1 MGDAAARHVYREVV
15 LPAWQFG
22 ATRAPPAYT
31 RTAPPPPR
39 HAGLASTPS
48 ARAGSGSHGWRPAW
62 RLRARRAPFA
72 RASNRSASL
81 TALYSRR
88 REPAKAAASPLARR
102 RRRPAPRA
110 NCLRTIYHRAGQ
122 GGSGRGPPSLPPPAR
137 QALGSRQTHPP
148 GARPLAREGCRD
160 AATGNGVLGLRG
172 RNIRAAAPRASTR
185 GAASPARCLPPAR

>member
-1 MGDAAARHVYREVV
+1 MRLSSRLPRGRASSLAVRADARTPRVH
-15 LPAWQFG
+15 PH
-22 ATRAPPAYT
+22 RAPPAAAT
-31 RTAPPPPR
+31 P
-39 HAGLASTPS
+39 ASHRRP
-48 ARAGSGSHGWRPAW
+48 RPALGW
-62 RLRARRAPFA
+62 IAWLATSMAAPRQASAIA

-81 TALYSRR
+81 TALCSRR

-110 NCLRTIYHRAGQ
+110 NCLRTIYSRAGQ
-122 GGSGRGPPSLPPPAR
+122 GGSGRGPPSLPPTAR
-137 QALGSRQTHPP
+137 QAMGSRQTHPP